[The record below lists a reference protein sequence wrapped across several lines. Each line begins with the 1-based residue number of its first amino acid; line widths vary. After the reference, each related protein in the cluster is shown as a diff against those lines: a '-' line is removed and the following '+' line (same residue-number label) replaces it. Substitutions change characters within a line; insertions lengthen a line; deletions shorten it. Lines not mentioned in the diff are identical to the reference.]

1 MQLISSMSASSLLDL
16 NPQFLRALECME
28 KSERNVFVTGRAG
41 TGKSTLLSHFRDRAK
56 KQVAVLAPTGVA
68 ALNVHGA
75 TIHSFFGFKPDIT
88 VEKAKKLAQSTRK
101 RELYRKAQTIV
112 IDEISMVRADL
123 LDSVDAFLRA
133 ARGAKHLAF
142 GGVQMI
148 FIGDLYQLPPVV
160 TSQDR
165 EAFLQHYTTP
175 YFFSARAFE
184 QFPMEF
190 IELEKIY
197 RQKDDAFIAILNAIR
212 NNTATE
218 AHLAR
223 LNARVNPAF
232 EPPKGEF
239 YITLAPTNDHA
250 RQINELRLAEL
261 PGKAHRFE
269 GEISGEFDFKQL
281 PTDMTLQVKRE
292 VQVMMVANDAG
303 RRWVNGSV
311 GRVLAVK
318 KDAEA
323 GEVIV
328 VEFPGGRREEVT
340 PHRWDIFSYEYNPGA
355 RALETRTVGSFTQ
368 YPLKLAWAVTI
379 HKSQGKT
386 FEKVVIDMG
395 RGAFAHGQTYVALSR
410 VTSLEG
416 LVLKRPIVPGHIRV
430 DWHVRDFITKYQYR
444 IAEAKLSREEKIR
457 MITEAIKNKTRLAI
471 VYLKSRDEKSQRIIL
486 PRAIGEREYAGHPF
500 TGVDAYCETRKEDR
514 IFNVA
519 RILEIQAVVGAKQS
533 HTS

>member
-1 MQLISSMSASSLLDL
+1 MVILDL
-16 NPQFLRALECME
+16 NPQFLRAFGAMD
-28 KSERNVFVTGRAG
+28 KSDRNIFVTGRAG
-41 TGKSTLLSHFRDRAK
+41 TGKSTLLEHFRSQTR

-68 ALNVHGA
+68 ALNVHGQ

-88 VEKAKKLAQSTRK
+88 VEKAKKLAGSTRK
-101 RELYRKAQTIV
+101 RDLYRKAQTLV

-123 LDSVDAFLRA
+123 LDSVDAFLRS
-133 ARGAKHLAF
+133 ARAAKHLAF

-160 TSQDR
+160 TSQELDAYLR
-165 EAFLQHYTTP
+165 QYATP

-218 AHLAR
+218 ELLAR

-232 EPPKGEF
+232 EPPRGEF
-239 YITLAPTNDHA
+239 YITLAPTNVEA
-250 RQINELRLAEL
+250 RQINELRLADL
-261 PGKAHRFE
+261 PGKAFHFE
-269 GEISGEFDFKQL
+269 GSISGEFDPKQL
-281 PTDMTLQVKRE
+281 PTDITLQVKRGA
-292 VQVMMVANDAG
+292 QVMMVANDAQ

-318 KDAEA
+318 KDDEA

-328 VEFPGGRREEVT
+328 VEFSDGRREEVA
-340 PHRWDIFSYEYNPGA
+340 PYRWDLFAYEYNSGSHS
-355 RALETRTVGSFTQ
+355 LETRTVGSFTQ

-410 VTSLEG
+410 CTSLEG

-430 DWHVRDFITKYQYR
+430 DWHVRDFITKYQYQ
-444 IAEAKLSREEKIR
+444 IAEKTLSREDKIR
-457 MITEAIKNKTRLAI
+457 MIKDAIKDKSRLEI
-471 VYLKSRDEKSQRIIL
+471 VYLKARDEKSRRVIL
-486 PRAIGEREYAGHPF
+486 PRAIGERQYEGNPF
-500 TGVDAYCETRKEDR
+500 VGVDAYCESRKEER

-519 RILEIQAVVGAKQS
+519 RILEMKAVE
-533 HTS
+533 